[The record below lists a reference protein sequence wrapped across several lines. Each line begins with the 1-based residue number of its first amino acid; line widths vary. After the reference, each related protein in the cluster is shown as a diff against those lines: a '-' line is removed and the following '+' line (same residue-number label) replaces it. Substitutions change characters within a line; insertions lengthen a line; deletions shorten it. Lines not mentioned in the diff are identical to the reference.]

1 MERKRNI
8 QPETE
13 RRRAQAGAWRMGN
26 TPMPP
31 ELERRV
37 ITRHEFQGTHGAEPV
52 RLVDLS
58 VHGCCIGL
66 ATAADY
72 RPGQFIRLGFP
83 GESDVIRAIV
93 RWVEGLRIGAEFTR
107 SLPSE
112 RIEAILGQDRNPLVG
127 LL

>member
-13 RRRAQAGAWRMGN
+13 RRRSEVGAWRAGN
-26 TPMPP
+26 APLPD

-37 ITRHEFQGTHGAEPV
+37 SKRHELQGAHGAEQV

-66 ATAADY
+66 AAAAEY

-83 GESDVIRAIV
+83 GESEAIRAIV
-93 RWVEGLRIGAEFTR
+93 RWVEGLRVGAEFTR
-107 SLPSE
+107 SLTGE
-112 RIEAILGQDRNPLVG
+112 RIDAILKQDRNPLVG

>member
-8 QPETE
+8 QPQAE
-13 RRRAQAGAWRMGN
+13 RRRAEAGAWRAAPA
-26 TPMPP
+26 PMPT

-37 ITRHEFQGTHGAEPV
+37 SNRHEFQGAHASEPV

-66 ATAADY
+66 ATAAEY

-83 GESDVIRAIV
+83 GESEVIRAIE
-93 RWVEGLRIGAEFTR
+93 RWVEGLRVGAEFTR
-107 SLPSE
+107 SLTNE
-112 RIEAILGQDRNPLVG
+112 RIETILSQDRNPLVG